1 MESKLSITEFRTRLS
16 TNTEIGSLQVK
27 LSSFKIFPTFVG
39 TKPFYGFFDNQSF
52 YLTVNSATSPTFYT
66 IIGEYKTVNDRLIVD
81 YIVEPNS
88 KFQFMWVRYAP
99 VICLILINLFII
111 VFAKGLR
118 RATTIINL
126 FMLFLIFYSRWKE
139 ERRRKKMEQKFLR
152 IFEII
157 R

>member
-16 TNTEIGSLQVK
+16 NNTEIGSLQVK
-27 LSSFKIFPTFVG
+27 LSSFKIFPTFAG

-52 YLTVNSATSPTFYT
+52 YLTVNSAKSPTFYT
-66 IIGEYKTVNDRLIVD
+66 IIGEYKTVNNRLIVD